1 MGINMN
7 NSLIII
13 GGGYS
18 IKQGLEEGLYPK
30 LANRLI
36 CGINYAY
43 KYFDLTYLTCLN
55 YTDFYNEN
63 RIELSKLPLIVTCN
77 RPHPSRWLTNTILI
91 NKNFALSGILA
102 LHVGLLLEPKEIFLL
117 GFDYKAINHHTH
129 FYQGAISHR
138 GIGKTKYYD
147 YQGHAERDFGQFKDS
162 KIKIWNVSPDSK
174 IESFEKINYQS
185 FFKKLDNKNINQDE
199 MRKEIKQ
206 RLEKL

>member
-1 MGINMN
+1 MN
-7 NSLIII
+7 NFLQLIIV
-13 GGGYS
+13 GGGFS

-77 RPHPSRWLTNTILI
+77 RPHPSRWLTNTHLI

-138 GIGKTKYYD
+138 GIGKTKYYTSE
-147 YQGHAERDFGQFKDS
+147 HANRDFNQFKDS

-174 IESFEKINYQS
+174 IEVFSKINYQT
-185 FFKKLDNKNINQDE
+185 FFKKLDKVFGNQNE
-199 MRKEIKQ
+199 LRKEIKQ
-206 RLEKL
+206 RLEEL

>member
-1 MGINMN
+1 MN
-7 NSLIII
+7 NFLQLIIV
-13 GGGYS
+13 GGGFS

-43 KYFDLTYLTCLN
+43 KYFDSTYLCCMN

-77 RPHPSRWLTNTILI
+77 RPHPSRWLTNTRLI

-102 LHVGLLLEPKEIFLL
+102 LHVGLLLEPEEIYLL
-117 GFDYKAINHHTH
+117 GFDFKTINGYTH
-129 FYQGAISHR
+129 FYQGAINHR
-138 GIGKTKYYD
+138 GIGKTKYYTSE
-147 YQGHAERDFGQFKDS
+147 HANRDFNQFKDN

-174 IESFEKINYQS
+174 IEIFEKINYQT
-185 FFKKLDNKNINQDE
+185 FFGKLNKVLVNQDK
-199 MRKEIKQ
+199 MRVEIK
-206 RLEKL
+206 EKLEYYNAK